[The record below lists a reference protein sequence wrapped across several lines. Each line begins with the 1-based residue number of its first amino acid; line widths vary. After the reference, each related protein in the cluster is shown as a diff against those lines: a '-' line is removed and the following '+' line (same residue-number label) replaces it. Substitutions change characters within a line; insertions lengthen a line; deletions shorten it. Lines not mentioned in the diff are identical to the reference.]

1 MKIRKNE
8 NNDKAFSFFF
18 ITQASERELNWILR
32 ISVLVI
38 TVLSTVIALT
48 VDSVYYLS

>member
-1 MKIRKNE
+1 MVKL
-8 NNDKAFSFFF
+8 FSFF